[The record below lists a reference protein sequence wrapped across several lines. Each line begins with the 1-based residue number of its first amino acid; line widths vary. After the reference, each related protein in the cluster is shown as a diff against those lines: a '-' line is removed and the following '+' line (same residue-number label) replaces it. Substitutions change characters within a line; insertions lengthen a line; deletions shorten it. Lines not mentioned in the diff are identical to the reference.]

1 MVAAKADGK
10 AKIAAQLQMRPMP
23 IQRVVCEFLLTD
35 FYDGDGDGDDGDDDD
50 GNDAD
55 DDVEEEEVCENLGAS
70 GVMIALYLSRVI
82 ASRVNTEA
90 LTCDLMYSEQWW
102 TVDLDFSVLT
112 HSDTIGE
119 HADSAEDWAKYPMAI
134 PHCDESGEVERWQVQ
149 NSGHKNGLSNQS
161 YQQCL

>member
-1 MVAAKADGK
+1 MVAAKAEGK

-35 FYDGDGDGDDGDDDD
+35 CYDGDGDDDD
-50 GNDAD
+50 GND

-90 LTCDLMYSEQWW
+90 LTCELMP
-102 TVDLDFSVLT
+102 VL
-112 HSDTIGE
+112 
-119 HADSAEDWAKYPMAI
+119 
-134 PHCDESGEVERWQVQ
+134 
-149 NSGHKNGLSNQS
+149 NS
-161 YQQCL
+161 

>member
-35 FYDGDGDGDDGDDDD
+35 FYDGDGDGDDG
-50 GNDAD
+50 NDAD

-90 LTCDLMYSEQWW
+90 LTWEL
-102 TVDLDFSVLT
+102 VSV
-112 HSDTIGE
+112 
-119 HADSAEDWAKYPMAI
+119 
-134 PHCDESGEVERWQVQ
+134 V
-149 NSGHKNGLSNQS
+149 NS
-161 YQQCL
+161 

>member
-35 FYDGDGDGDDGDDDD
+35 CYDGDGDGDDGDD
-50 GNDAD
+50 AD
-55 DDVEEEEVCENLGAS
+55 NDVEEEVFENLGAS

-90 LTCDLMYSEQWW
+90 LTCELMP
-102 TVDLDFSVLT
+102 VV
-112 HSDTIGE
+112 
-119 HADSAEDWAKYPMAI
+119 
-134 PHCDESGEVERWQVQ
+134 
-149 NSGHKNGLSNQS
+149 NS
-161 YQQCL
+161 

>member
-1 MVAAKADGK
+1 MVAAKAEGK

-35 FYDGDGDGDDGDDDD
+35 CYDGDDDD

-90 LTCDLMYSEQWW
+90 LTCELMP
-102 TVDLDFSVLT
+102 VL
-112 HSDTIGE
+112 
-119 HADSAEDWAKYPMAI
+119 
-134 PHCDESGEVERWQVQ
+134 
-149 NSGHKNGLSNQS
+149 NS
-161 YQQCL
+161 

>member
-1 MVAAKADGK
+1 MVAAKAEGK

-35 FYDGDGDGDDGDDDD
+35 CYDGDGDDDD

-90 LTCDLMYSEQWW
+90 FTCELMSV
-102 TVDLDFSVLT
+102 TVV
-112 HSDTIGE
+112 
-119 HADSAEDWAKYPMAI
+119 
-134 PHCDESGEVERWQVQ
+134 
-149 NSGHKNGLSNQS
+149 NS
-161 YQQCL
+161 

>member
-35 FYDGDGDGDDGDDDD
+35 FYDGDGDGDDGDDND

-90 LTCDLMYSEQWW
+90 LTCEL
-102 TVDLDFSVLT
+102 VSV
-112 HSDTIGE
+112 
-119 HADSAEDWAKYPMAI
+119 
-134 PHCDESGEVERWQVQ
+134 V
-149 NSGHKNGLSNQS
+149 NS
-161 YQQCL
+161 

>member
-1 MVAAKADGK
+1 MVAAKAEGK

-35 FYDGDGDGDDGDDDD
+35 CYDGDGDDDG

-90 LTCDLMYSEQWW
+90 LTCELMP
-102 TVDLDFSVLT
+102 VL
-112 HSDTIGE
+112 
-119 HADSAEDWAKYPMAI
+119 
-134 PHCDESGEVERWQVQ
+134 
-149 NSGHKNGLSNQS
+149 NS
-161 YQQCL
+161 

>member
-35 FYDGDGDGDDGDDDD
+35 CQDCDGDGDDDD
-50 GNDAD
+50 GRDAD

-90 LTCDLMYSEQWW
+90 LTCELM
-102 TVDLDFSVLT
+102 
-112 HSDTIGE
+112 
-119 HADSAEDWAKYPMAI
+119 
-134 PHCDESGEVERWQVQ
+134 QVV
-149 NSGHKNGLSNQS
+149 NT
-161 YQQCL
+161 

>member
-35 FYDGDGDGDDGDDDD
+35 CYDGDGDDDD

-55 DDVEEEEVCENLGAS
+55 DDIKEEVCENLGAS

-90 LTCDLMYSEQWW
+90 FTCELMSV
-102 TVDLDFSVLT
+102 TVV
-112 HSDTIGE
+112 
-119 HADSAEDWAKYPMAI
+119 
-134 PHCDESGEVERWQVQ
+134 
-149 NSGHKNGLSNQS
+149 NS
-161 YQQCL
+161 

>member
-35 FYDGDGDGDDGDDDD
+35 FYDGDGDDGDDDD

-70 GVMIALYLSRVI
+70 GGHDRPVSLQGHCQQSEHRGV
-82 ASRVNTEA
+82 
-90 LTCDLMYSEQWW
+90 DLWFNVQW

>member
-35 FYDGDGDGDDGDDDD
+35 CYNGDGDDDD

-55 DDVEEEEVCENLGAS
+55 DDGEEEEVCENLGAS
-70 GVMIALYLSRVI
+70 GVMIALYLSRVM

-90 LTCDLMYSEQWW
+90 LTCELM
-102 TVDLDFSVLT
+102 SV
-112 HSDTIGE
+112 
-119 HADSAEDWAKYPMAI
+119 
-134 PHCDESGEVERWQVQ
+134 V
-149 NSGHKNGLSNQS
+149 NS
-161 YQQCL
+161 

>member
-70 GVMIALYLSRVI
+70 GVMIALYLPGS
-82 ASRVNTEA
+82 
-90 LTCDLMYSEQWW
+90 LP
-102 TVDLDFSVLT
+102 
-112 HSDTIGE
+112 
-119 HADSAEDWAKYPMAI
+119 AE
-134 PHCDESGEVERWQVQ
+134 
-149 NSGHKNGLSNQS
+149 
-161 YQQCL
+161 

>member
-102 TVDLDFSVLT
+102 TVDLDFSVLLT
-112 HSDTIGE
+112 VTQLVNMLILQKIEPNIQWPSLIVMNLG
-119 HADSAEDWAKYPMAI
+119 K
-134 PHCDESGEVERWQVQ
+134 
-149 NSGHKNGLSNQS
+149 
-161 YQQCL
+161 

>member
-35 FYDGDGDGDDGDDDD
+35 CYDGDGDDDD
-50 GNDAD
+50 GND

-90 LTCDLMYSEQWW
+90 LTCELMP
-102 TVDLDFSVLT
+102 VV
-112 HSDTIGE
+112 
-119 HADSAEDWAKYPMAI
+119 
-134 PHCDESGEVERWQVQ
+134 
-149 NSGHKNGLSNQS
+149 NS
-161 YQQCL
+161 

>member
-1 MVAAKADGK
+1 MVAAKAEGK

-35 FYDGDGDGDDGDDDD
+35 CYDGDGDDDD
-50 GNDAD
+50 GND

-90 LTCDLMYSEQWW
+90 LTCELML
-102 TVDLDFSVLT
+102 VV
-112 HSDTIGE
+112 
-119 HADSAEDWAKYPMAI
+119 
-134 PHCDESGEVERWQVQ
+134 
-149 NSGHKNGLSNQS
+149 NS
-161 YQQCL
+161 